1 MSIGIDK
8 LVDTFM
14 GNPQPL
20 EAKVERDNKGKPPNA
35 IPKDLEEAIAL
46 QEIADLH
53 TGAQNQQAMQ
63 AGGAQPSVVQKLQQI
78 LASAQ
83 QRQQAAPPAAPQGM
97 PQGAPRPM
105 PQQPVMAARGGS
117 LNQLM
122 SNLAHHYDGGG
133 IVAFDGTEGSDVKD
147 ESLIDRYAAAPKLA
161 AELGVPVWAYRQA
174 QEFLARTGTNATVG
188 EVAMALAKQG
198 GKGVAALGKGAVDV
212 AKLAGTGP
220 GMAVLAGGV
229 PATQFTADVMKN
241 NPKLREAYTD
251 NYMLGAMDPDNALGA
266 AILNE
271 SAGKQAAVQKRQ
283 EAVDADPETE
293 KLKRLAAVKAQTGQN
308 TNPALQPRPSRENA
322 PRPNGP
328 AGPNKPG
335 IDTVKPDTMDP
346 MEAAIRANIMKELAK
361 DEDAEWQ
368 KGAKRH
374 EDFMGINQ
382 LLAPKESRIAER
394 EAMLKKAQNERL
406 PSWVEGLS
414 RASKPVVSGGIGTL
428 LNSLGSGM
436 EDQRKAY
443 NAEDL
448 KFFDDIS
455 AMKDEVAK
463 LKLEGKYKAAAAGE
477 ASIKDA
483 IANKRQAEQSG
494 TSLLTNKEN
503 AEMRKQIAKEGM
515 LNRAAQAAAGQDA
528 KNMSNAI
535 NAVKNDE
542 VINRLQKRA
551 EELGKMPTPSNRAA
565 ADDIL
570 RQIDARQTA
579 IYKKFK
585 VLDGLSTMAE
595 APGVN
600 SPGGTSKPGW
610 GIKPI

>member
-83 QRQQAAPPAAPQGM
+83 QRQQAQMQPPQGM
-97 PQGAPRPM
+97 PRQMPRPM

-117 LNQLM
+117 LDQLM
-122 SNLAHHYDGGG
+122 SNLARHYDGGG
-133 IVAFDGTEGSDVKD
+133 IVAFNGTDDSDVKD
-147 ESLIDRYAAAPKLA
+147 ESLVDRYAAAPKLA

-188 EVAMALAKQG
+188 EVALALAKQG
-198 GKGVAALGKGAVDV
+198 GKGLATLGKGAVDV

-271 SAGKQAAVQKRQ
+271 SAGKQAAAQKRQ

-293 KLKRLAAVKAQTGQN
+293 KLKRLAAVKLQTGQN

-328 AGPNKPG
+328 AGPSNKPG

-382 LLAPKESRIAER
+382 LLAPREARIAER
-394 EAMLKKAQNERL
+394 EGMQRKIQSERL
-406 PSWVEGLS
+406 PDWVAGLD
-414 RASKPVVSGGIGTL
+414 RASKPILTGGIGTL
-428 LNSLGSGM
+428 LNQYGTGKQ
-436 EDQRKAY
+436 EQKKAY
-443 NAEDL
+443 DTEDL

-503 AEMRKQIAKEGM
+503 AEMRKQIAREGM
-515 LNRAAQAAAGQDA
+515 LNRAAQATAAKDA
-528 KNMSNAI
+528 KNMANAI

-551 EELGKMPTPSNRAA
+551 EELGKMPVPSNKAA
-565 ADDIL
+565 ADDIM
-570 RQIDARQTA
+570 RQIEARQNA
-579 IYKKFK
+579 IYKQFG
-585 VLDGLSTMAE
+585 VLEGLSTMAE
-595 APGVN
+595 APGVK
-600 SPGGTSKPGW
+600 SPGGTKPGW
-610 GIKPI
+610 GKASTV